1 MSTWK
6 AFDEDDT
13 RGITV
18 MKTNNDGEDVL
29 DDDATDTT
37 RSNLSEFLSTLGG
50 FCPENFTHTVVF
62 ESTSYNWVMDKIKIT
77 FKLDTKGIGF
87 LTGGN
92 IKIDFGE
99 DGQTFQQGFQAIKEF
114 YCNCL
119 QKTGTKYK
127 GKTLTTPETL
137 TPLTENFITEKWLEM
152 IDPKLKQHIAQ
163 TRGHLFSI
171 DRPNLYDVQPQLCEE
186 METMLQELSAS
197 TVPSVGRA
205 GFQPKGYAQTHS
217 LPTGQKSRSS
227 QATANRSS
235 THGWQATR
243 SKGWLPF

>member
-92 IKIDFGE
+92 RLSSR
-99 DGQTFQQGFQAIKEF
+99 A
-114 YCNCL
+114 
-119 QKTGTKYK
+119 
-127 GKTLTTPETL
+127 
-137 TPLTENFITEKWLEM
+137 
-152 IDPKLKQHIAQ
+152 
-163 TRGHLFSI
+163 S
-171 DRPNLYDVQPQLCEE
+171 RP
-186 METMLQELSAS
+186 
-197 TVPSVGRA
+197 
-205 GFQPKGYAQTHS
+205 
-217 LPTGQKSRSS
+217 
-227 QATANRSS
+227 
-235 THGWQATR
+235 
-243 SKGWLPF
+243 